1 MKIFIIA
8 AKENWI
14 TDQLYN
20 EFVSSN
26 KLLVTNNIY
35 ESDII
40 WILSNYMVY
49 QINNKLLTSKKVIT
63 TIHHI
68 VPWKMNEERIKHYKY
83 LDSITNVFHSICDIT
98 TQELRKYTQ
107 KKIIKKPF
115 WINQNLWREISFNA
129 PYLGRYYNKELLRL
143 KYNIPINCFL
153 IGSFQR
159 DTEGNSITNK
169 KFEPKLEKG
178 PDIFVKII
186 NKLKNN
192 KNSHINSNIRVLLT
206 GKNRQYMMIE
216 LEKINVKYTYF
227 EMVSLQQVNELYNCL
242 DLYIVSSRV
251 EGSPQAIKECAITK
265 VPIISTNVGI
275 ASEILHKNSIYDMNT
290 LEHLDKV
297 ITNSLKKESIKQA
310 YKNIIKYNIPLY
322 FAEFVK
328 LFREI

>member
-1 MKIFIIA
+1 
-8 AKENWI
+8 
-14 TDQLYN
+14 
-20 EFVSSN
+20 
-26 KLLVTNNIY
+26 
-35 ESDII
+35 
-40 WILSNYMVY
+40 
-49 QINNKLLTSKKVIT
+49 
-63 TIHHI
+63 
-68 VPWKMNEERIKHYKY
+68 MNEERIKHYKY
-83 LDSITNVFHSICDIT
+83 LDSVTNVFHSICDIT

-143 KYNIPINCFL
+143 KYKLPTNCFL

-251 EGSPQAIKECAITK
+251 EGSPQAVKECAITK

-275 ASEILHKNSIYDMNT
+275 ASEILHKNSI
-290 LEHLDKV
+290 
-297 ITNSLKKESIKQA
+297 
-310 YKNIIKYNIPLY
+310 
-322 FAEFVK
+322 
-328 LFREI
+328 